1 VAKPDRQ
8 SLTSPSVRPK
18 LFGAARSAEPVDLR
32 AVPPSTAALTRRLT
46 EQVARLA
53 AELAAAK
60 AEIVALAAKAE
71 RDHLTDVLNRRGF
84 ARELERSLAYARRYG
99 TPAALVY
106 VDLDG
111 FKPINDRYGHATGDV
126 VLRQVAAVLAASV
139 RGSDLVAR
147 LGGDEFAV
155 LLWNISPTHARTKAD
170 AMESRIECATIAP
183 DRPGIGASAGITML
197 EAADLP
203 EDVLGRAD
211 AAMYAR
217 KAERRRRAELDRHKQ
232 FGR

>member
-8 SLTSPSVRPK
+8 NVKSHSVR
-18 LFGAARSAEPVDLR
+18 LSLIGAGRSAEPIDTR
-32 AVPPSTAALTRRLT
+32 AVPPSSAALTRRLT

-60 AEIVALAAKAE
+60 AEILALSAKAE

-84 ARELERSLAYARRYG
+84 ARELDRSLAYARRYG

-106 VDLDG
+106 LDLDG
-111 FKPINDRYGHATGDV
+111 FKPVNDRYGHAAGDV
-126 VLRQVAAVLAASV
+126 VLRQVAAALTASV
-139 RGSDLVAR
+139 RGSDVVAR

-155 LLWNISPTHARTKAD
+155 LLWNISPANARTKAD
-170 AMESRIECATIAP
+170 AMETRIERATLAP
-183 DRPGIGASAGITML
+183 DRPSLGASAGVTML
-197 EAADLP
+197 EPADVP
-203 EDVLGRAD
+203 EDVLARAD

-217 KAERRRRAELDRHKQ
+217 KAERRRR
-232 FGR
+232 